1 MTGTE
6 TTGDS
11 GDPRVGVV
19 TVSYRSRSVLGAFLA
34 SVPAA
39 SSREVTTVVVDND
52 ATGDDVADLAAA
64 HKAVYIPLEHNV
76 GYGGAVNAAVT
87 TLPSSVEWVLVC
99 NPDLVLAPGSID
111 TLVATGDS
119 DARIAAVGP
128 AIRETTGELYPSA
141 RRVPS
146 LRTGI
151 GHALFSNLW
160 IGNPWTRAYRN
171 DTKLPNRARDAGW
184 LSGACVLVRRSSF
197 DALGGFDER
206 YFMYFEDVDLGYRI
220 GLAGWVNRYEPSA
233 IAIHAGGHST
243 GDSARMIDEHHR
255 SARRFIRRKY
265 RGWWLWPVRAGLGAG
280 LSIRSA
286 VIRRRM
292 HAD

>member
-1 MTGTE
+1 MTE
-6 TTGDS
+6 TEGTGDS

-34 SVPAA
+34 SVPDA
-39 SSREVTTVVVDND
+39 SSREVTTVVADND
-52 ATGDDVADLAAA
+52 AKGDAVDDIVAA
-64 HKAVYIPLEHNV
+64 HDAVYIPLEHNV
-76 GYGGAVNAAVT
+76 GYGGAVNEAVT
-87 TLPSSVEWVLVC
+87 TLPPSVEWVLVC

-111 TLVATGDS
+111 ALVATGESDS
-119 DARIAAVGP
+119 RIAAVGP
-128 AIRETTGELYPSA
+128 AIRGATGELYPSA

-171 DTKLPNRARDAGW
+171 DAELSPRARDAGW
-184 LSGACVLVRRSSF
+184 LSGACILLRRSSF
-197 DALGGFDER
+197 DALGGFDDG

-220 GLAGWVNRYEPSA
+220 GLAGWINRFEPLAS
-233 IAIHAGGHST
+233 AIHAGGHST
-243 GDSARMIDEHHR
+243 NDSARMIDEHHR

-265 RGWWLWPVRAGLGAG
+265 HSWWLWPVRAVLATG

-286 VIRRRM
+286 IVRRRM